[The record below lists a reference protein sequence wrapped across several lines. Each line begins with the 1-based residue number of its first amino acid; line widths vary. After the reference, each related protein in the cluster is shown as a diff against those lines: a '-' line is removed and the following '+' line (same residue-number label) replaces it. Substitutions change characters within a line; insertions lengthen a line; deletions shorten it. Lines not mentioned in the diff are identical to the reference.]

1 MAKPLLPDDLWEIIR
16 PLLPP
21 APVRPPGAPGR
32 PRVGD
37 REALTGILFV
47 LKTGIPW
54 EDLPVE
60 MGCGS
65 GMTCWRRLRDWQ
77 AAGVWGDLHQE
88 LLRRLDDSGK
98 IDWSRA
104 AVDSSFARAYGGAA
118 DSGPS
123 PVDRGHPGVK
133 HHVLVD
139 ANGVPLA
146 VDTTPANVP
155 EVKRLIPLVDAAGP
169 LDEDTGGPGGR
180 PGVLYG
186 DRGYDS
192 EPHRQELRDRG
203 IEPKLAKRRTAHGS
217 GLGVYRWVVERFFAW
232 AHGLR
237 KLRLVTE
244 RTDETQL
251 AFLNLACAVI
261 CFRFL

>member
-47 LKTGIPW
+47 LKTGLPW

-77 AAGVWGDLHQE
+77 AAGVWGDLHRE
-88 LLRRLDDSGK
+88 VLRRLDDAGK

-104 AVDSSFARAYGGAA
+104 AVDSAFARAYGGAA

-169 LDEDTGGPGGR
+169 LDEDTGEPAGR

-186 DRGYDS
+186 DRG
-192 EPHRQELRDRG
+192 
-203 IEPKLAKRRTAHGS
+203 
-217 GLGVYRWVVERFFAW
+217 
-232 AHGLR
+232 
-237 KLRLVTE
+237 
-244 RTDETQL
+244 
-251 AFLNLACAVI
+251 
-261 CFRFL
+261 

>member
-21 APVRPPGAPGR
+21 APVRPPGTPGR

-37 REALTGILFV
+37 REALTGILFI
-47 LKTGIPW
+47 LKTGLPW
-54 EDLPVE
+54 EDLPQE

-77 AAGVWGDLHQE
+77 EAGVWGDLHQE
-88 LLRRLDDSGK
+88 LLRRLEAAGA

-118 DSGPS
+118 GAGKNPT
-123 PVDRGHPGVK
+123 DRGRPGVK

-139 ANGVPLA
+139 ANGIPLA
-146 VDTTPANVP
+146 IDVTPANVP
-155 EVKRLIPLVDAAGP
+155 EVKRLVPLVDAAGP
-169 LDEDTGGPGGR
+169 LDADTGEPGGR
-180 PGVLYG
+180 PEVLSG
-186 DRGYDS
+186 DRAYDS

-203 IEPKLAKRRTAHGS
+203 IEPKLAKRRTEHGS

-232 AHGLR
+232 VHGFR

-244 RTDETQL
+244 RSDEGQL
-251 AFLNLACAVI
+251 AFLNLACAII